1 MGRVL
6 RLETSENN
14 EFSKSVKFFW
24 TFLEAQNRLHGAA
37 RGPRVFQ
44 SSSPELRSMSGRKE
58 SFWDGLGPEIDGGRP
73 GFSRIG
79 KTSPRAEGTFRS
91 FHITPYSS
99 LLEGGVG
106 GLA

>member
-1 MGRVL
+1 MDTEKTMGRVS
-6 RLETSENN
+6 RLETIENY

-58 SFWDGLGPEIDGGRP
+58 SFWDALRLEIGGAQPDFLGVPK
-73 GFSRIG
+73 S
-79 KTSPRAEGTFRS
+79 SPRAEGTLRS
-91 FHITPYSS
+91 FHINPT
-99 LLEGGVG
+99 
-106 GLA
+106 